1 MNEFPVE
8 LKEQTK
14 GPVLTTEQ
22 AALRWLKQV
31 EGTVYHN
38 RNDADGENAWVA
50 VVRTPAANGRTG
62 KIILA
67 FGESIQEAAGAAESE
82 WNALWSSLSVQH

>member
-1 MNEFPVE
+1 MDE
-8 LKEQTK
+8 LPLDLVEQTRET
-14 GPVLTTEQ
+14 VLTDEQ
-22 AALRWLKQV
+22 DALRWLKQV
-31 EGTVYHN
+31 DGTVYHN
-38 RNDADGENAWVA
+38 RNDADGDNAWVA